1 MDIYRNQHH
10 PLTALGQTPGKP
22 LRRTPEAEESTAAPR
37 KRPMDRRIQPD
48 RRRRQMAF
56 EGPERRKRRFR
67 RSPLLL
73 NPRTG
78 QAASLEDRR
87 GRLVS
92 TSA

>member
-10 PLTALGQTPGKP
+10 PLTALEQTPGKP
-22 LRRTPEAEESTAAPR
+22 LRRTPEVEESTAAPR
-37 KRPMDRRIQPD
+37 KRPMDRRMQPD
-48 RRRRQMAF
+48 RRRRQMEF
-56 EGPERRKRRFR
+56 DGPDRRRRRFR

-73 NPRTG
+73 NPKTG
-78 QAASLEDRR
+78 QSANLEDRR